1 MNAATPQLLHRG
13 KVRDSYLGD
22 EPGTRMVVATDRIST
37 YDAVHPTPVPGK
49 GVVLTHVTE
58 HWLLDTPAASIV
70 PNHLISTD
78 SRALPEWAQYN
89 GFEGRAMLVAEL
101 SMLKVEAIVRGYL
114 TGSGWKDYNHTGE
127 VSGVK
132 LPEGMLEMQQFD
144 EPIFTPSTK
153 AEVGHDENVDFESMV
168 NLLGGDRDL
177 AERVRDASIELY
189 KAGADYARERGIILV
204 DTKFEFGLNEDGELV
219 LADEVLTPDSS
230 RFVAIEDY
238 TVGEP
243 PVSMDK
249 QYVRNWATSTGWNK
263 KPPAPALP
271 DDVVQE
277 TQRLYGELAYR
288 LTGTDPI
295 AAG

>member
-1 MNAATPQLLHRG
+1 MQ
-13 KVRDSYLGD
+13 
-22 EPGTRMVVATDRIST
+22 
-37 YDAVHPTPVPGK
+37 
-49 GVVLTHVTE
+49 
-58 HWLLDTPAASIV
+58 
-70 PNHLISTD
+70 
-78 SRALPEWAQYN
+78 
-89 GFEGRAMLVAEL
+89 
-101 SMLKVEAIVRGYL
+101 
-114 TGSGWKDYNHTGE
+114 
-127 VSGVK
+127 
-132 LPEGMLEMQQFD
+132 EMEQFD

-177 AERVRDASIELY
+177 AQRVRELSLELY
-189 KAGADYARERGIILV
+189 KAGADYAQERGIILV

-238 TVGEP
+238 EVGKP

-249 QYVRNWATSTGWNK
+249 QYVRNWATGTGWNK
-263 KPPAPALP
+263 EPPAPALP

-288 LTGTDPI
+288 LTGINPLER
-295 AAG
+295 G